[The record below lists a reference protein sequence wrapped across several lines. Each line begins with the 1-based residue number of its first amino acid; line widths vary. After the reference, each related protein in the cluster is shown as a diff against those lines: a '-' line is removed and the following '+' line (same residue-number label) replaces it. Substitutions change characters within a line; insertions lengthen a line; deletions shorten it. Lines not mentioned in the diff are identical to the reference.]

1 MVFPVLIILSGCGKK
16 PANAI
21 KEPLPETRIETLD
34 DLEIHQLYC
43 PSYEKLPLRL
53 KQYAYHLYRACVA
66 GRDIAFDQRI
76 HHGRELKRFV
86 DFLARKEV
94 ITSPALTAGWR
105 RYSKLFW
112 ACTGNYH
119 QVSRRKFVPDVNPTA
134 FWKEIEAHFIST
146 GSCLEEVYPNVRNAL
161 IFDSSV
167 SPALICDSGSSA
179 DPIASSA
186 INLYNPSLTYEQ
198 VKAHMQRH
206 ARNGRLTLQDGQL
219 VEEYYRIRSE
229 EGVPGRMA
237 DAISNVVTELQS
249 AIGHAA
255 APAVPLIDQLVSYLI
270 TGDMESFNN
279 HLALLSRDTS
289 DVIFRIGF
297 FDTSKDPLGKRG
309 IFGGMVLVKNHET
322 TAQLRAVL
330 DDHPDRENHFAY
342 DVLCATGC
350 YGPLCP
356 VWIKGEEGIM
366 GQPVLLS
373 NILETLASAGDS
385 LDLQKAT
392 ASLEDIQGTRSRSVQ
407 NRYVFIM
414 PQLEPVWNRMGT
426 IIGFNLVYT
435 RDFARQMVEFS
446 R

>member
-1 MVFPVLIILSGCGKK
+1 
-16 PANAI
+16 
-21 KEPLPETRIETLD
+21 
-34 DLEIHQLYC
+34 
-43 PSYEKLPLRL
+43 
-53 KQYAYHLYRACVA
+53 
-66 GRDIAFDQRI
+66 
-76 HHGRELKRFV
+76 
-86 DFLARKEV
+86 
-94 ITSPALTAGWR
+94 
-105 RYSKLFW
+105 
-112 ACTGNYH
+112 
-119 QVSRRKFVPDVNPTA
+119 
-134 FWKEIEAHFIST
+134 
-146 GSCLEEVYPNVRNAL
+146 
-161 IFDSSV
+161 
-167 SPALICDSGSSA
+167 
-179 DPIASSA
+179 
-186 INLYNPSLTYEQ
+186 
-198 VKAHMQRH
+198 
-206 ARNGRLTLQDGQL
+206 
-219 VEEYYRIRSE
+219 
-229 EGVPGRMA
+229 
-237 DAISNVVTELQS
+237 
-249 AIGHAA
+249 
-255 APAVPLIDQLVSYLI
+255 
-270 TGDMESFNN
+270 MESFNN